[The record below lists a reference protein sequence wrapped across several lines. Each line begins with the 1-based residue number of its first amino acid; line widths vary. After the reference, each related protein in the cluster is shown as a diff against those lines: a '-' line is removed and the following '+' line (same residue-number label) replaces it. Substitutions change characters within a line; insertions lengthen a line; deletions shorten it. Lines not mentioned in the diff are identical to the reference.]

1 MITLINIKKTSD
13 AISADFYVEKNP
25 QRGFIEM
32 QLDTGRI
39 TEFHS
44 VGYGSI
50 HAKYAI
56 ERLAKMDNPP
66 KEKTELWY

>member
-1 MITLINIKKTSD
+1 MITLTNIKKTSNV
-13 AISADFYVEKNP
+13 ISADFYVENNP

-32 QLDTGRI
+32 QLDNGNI
-39 TEFHS
+39 TKFNS